1 MGRAL
6 TDLHSLL
13 LVLADIMATLLQ
25 SDLTPQDVAV
35 LVKAADKDGDG
46 RVSLADFR
54 MMLST
59 ASGTRARG
67 DLTDAGYDDK
77 PVDEDE

>member
-1 MGRAL
+1 
-6 TDLHSLL
+6 
-13 LVLADIMATLLQ
+13 MATLLQ

-59 ASGTRARG
+59 ASGARTRG
-67 DLTDAGYDDK
+67 DVGDSSYDDK
-77 PVDEDE
+77 PADDDE